1 MTNWPVPLV
10 FVFVPRGS
18 VFFFPPF
25 FFSLAW
31 PGARVFG
38 VTGEV
43 TLLLW
48 RSMVAPVSP
57 DPVCIE
63 STDTEYKRREL
74 LG

>member
-10 FVFVPRGS
+10 LVFVPA
-18 VFFFPPF
+18 VLFF